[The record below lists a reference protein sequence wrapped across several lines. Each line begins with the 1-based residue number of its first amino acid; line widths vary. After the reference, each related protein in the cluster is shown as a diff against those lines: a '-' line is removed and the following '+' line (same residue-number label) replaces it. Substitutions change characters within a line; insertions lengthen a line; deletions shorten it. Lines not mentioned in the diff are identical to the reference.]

1 MWKKIALLLIVL
13 SAALNLAFVG
23 IWGAHFL
30 RAHWSAQENR
40 YEPLRAGGVACPLH
54 RRLGVTQEQW
64 RRIEPRMLEFRN
76 ALQASCEEGSRKR
89 VEMIN
94 LLAVP
99 KPDLQAIA
107 AKQEE
112 ILAFQGKTQK
122 LVIDHLLVEKE
133 MLTPKQQ
140 KELFNLF
147 RRYSACTGSGPLMG
161 LQPGAYGQGEFS
173 PNSTLEERNSR

>member
-30 RAHWSAQENR
+30 RAHWSTQENC
-40 YEPLRAGGVACPLH
+40 YGPLRAGGVPCPLH

-64 RRIEPRMLEFRN
+64 RRIEPRMLEFRS
-76 ALQASCEEGSRKR
+76 ALQASCEEVSRKR
-89 VEMIN
+89 VELIN
-94 LLAVP
+94 MLAVS

-112 ILAFQGKTQK
+112 ILAFQGKMQK
-122 LVIDHLLVEKE
+122 LVIEHLLVEKE

-140 KELFNLF
+140 KELFRLF
-147 RRYSACTGSGPLMG
+147 RRYSACTGPGPLMG

-173 PNSTLEERNSR
+173 PNSTLEEKNSR

>member
-1 MWKKIALLLIVL
+1 VL
-13 SAALNLAFVG
+13 SATLNLVFVG

-30 RAHWSAQENR
+30 RVHWSTQENR
-40 YEPLRAGGVACPLH
+40 YGPLRAGGVPCPLH

-64 RRIEPRMLEFRN
+64 RRIEPRMLEFRS
-76 ALQASCEEGSRKR
+76 ALQANCEEISRKR

-99 KPDLQAIA
+99 KPNLQAIA
-107 AKQEE
+107 AKQKE
-112 ILAFQGKTQK
+112 ILVFQGKTQK
-122 LVIDHLLVEKE
+122 LVIDHLLAEKE

-140 KELFNLF
+140 KELFRLL
-147 RRYSACTGSGPLMG
+147 RRYSACTGPGSLMG

-173 PNSTLEERNSR
+173 PNSTLEERNGR

>member
-13 SAALNLAFVG
+13 SVALNLVFFG
-23 IWGAHFL
+23 IWGAYFL
-30 RAHWSAQENR
+30 RAHWPAQKNC
-40 YEPLRAGGVACPLH
+40 YESPRAGGVPCPLH

-64 RRIEPRMLEFRN
+64 RRIEPRMLEFRS
-76 ALQASCEEGSRKR
+76 ALQANCEEVSRKR

-94 LLAVP
+94 LLAAP

-112 ILAFQGKTQK
+112 ILVFQGKTQK
-122 LVIDHLLVEKE
+122 LVINHLLAEKE

-140 KELFNLF
+140 KELFSLF
-147 RRYSACTGSGPLMG
+147 RRYSACTGPGSLMG

>member
-1 MWKKIALLLIVL
+1 MWKKITLLFIVL
-13 SAALNLAFVG
+13 SVALNLAFIG

-30 RAHWSAQENR
+30 RVHRPPQGNCYA
-40 YEPLRAGGVACPLH
+40 PLRAGGVPCPLH

-64 RRIEPRMLEFRN
+64 RRIEPRILEFRN
-76 ALQASCEEGSRKR
+76 ALQASCKEGSRKR

-94 LLAVP
+94 LLAAP

-112 ILAFQGKTQK
+112 ILVFQGKMQK
-122 LVIDHLLVEKE
+122 LVIDHLLAEKE

-173 PNSTLEERNSR
+173 PNSTLEEHNSR